1 MSQDLTEKRRYWATW
16 TNCFIALVVGMLM
29 TVSYYFGVW
38 MTMEKAV
45 VTGNAIVTSEGFKW
59 KR

>member
-1 MSQDLTEKRRYWATW
+1 MSQDFTENKRYLLNFKNVSAA
-16 TNCFIALVVGMLM
+16 FIVVLLM

-45 VTGNAIVTSEGFKW
+45 VTGNAIITNEGFKW
-59 KR
+59 RR